1 MSFADWEPDDARK
14 VHEGLL
20 LLGWRAD
27 SRLTSDD
34 SLMVRDVAHEALR
47 CAETETLSPD
57 VIDDL
62 AAKAFDIMSFQ
73 IMNVEERASMTSGPY
88 KESSLFSPLAP
99 MIDEA
104 ILCYYR
110 GYYTAALAT
119 LFIILERYLRQLAG
133 WEPGMPDPSFVTL
146 RAAVKNHPKSAA
158 RDEAEIILS
167 AIYSRYDAQLP
178 PQFLFNRHGLIHG
191 LRGPKNVDRMNCV
204 RMLLLFD
211 VLCSAEGLGRG
222 LVYSDEFYS
231 RHTAYAACQRLGPET
246 KLMLRNQLE

>member
-1 MSFADWEPDDARK
+1 MGFADWESDEVQK

-20 LLGWRAD
+20 LLGWQAD
-27 SRLTSDD
+27 FRLTTDD

-47 CAETETLSPD
+47 CAAAGLLSPD

-73 IMNVEERASMTSGPY
+73 IMNIDERASMTSGAY
-88 KESSLFSPLAP
+88 KESLLFALLVP

-119 LFIILERYLRQLAG
+119 LFIVLEQYLRQLAG
-133 WEPGMPDPSFVTL
+133 WLPGMPDPSFAAL
-146 RAAVKNHPKSAA
+146 RTAIKNHPESDA
-158 RDEAEIILS
+158 RDEAEMILS
-167 AIYSRYDAQLP
+167 AIYSRYDAQSP
-178 PQFLFNRHGLIHG
+178 PQFFFNRHGLLHG

-211 VLCSAEGLGRG
+211 VLCSAEGIGRG
-222 LVYSDEFYS
+222 FVYCEGFYL
-231 RHTAYAACQRLGPET
+231 RHTAYGACIRFGTET
-246 KLMLRNQLE
+246 KLMLRN